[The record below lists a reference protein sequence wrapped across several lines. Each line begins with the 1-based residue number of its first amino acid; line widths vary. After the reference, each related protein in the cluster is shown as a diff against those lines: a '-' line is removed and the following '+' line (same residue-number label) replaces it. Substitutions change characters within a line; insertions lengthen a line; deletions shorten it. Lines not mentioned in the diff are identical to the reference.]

1 MTSQLAGC
9 ATMSSD
15 EMLKSMQESPDVSIE
30 YAIPDTGQQSLDAS
44 GVINVGDTQFVSDS
58 DSEGDIGVIA
68 NQQEVKE
75 LSGAELEEY
84 FQLAYD
90 SGASIEGDLET
101 RIQGELGILISLVD
115 ADEAIKLPDNYEQAY
130 RDWRPAEQV
139 QLFEDCNETVYATG
153 TVNIRASYTAD
164 SEKLGSLNKGDS
176 TTRTGTAI
184 AGTEAEGWSRIQL
197 SDGTTAYIS
206 NQYLST
212 TKPVVQQQQTSGGG
226 QQQTQQPTQSDSQQQ
241 PQPSGGQS
249 QEDKNKADNEAAGQ
263 GLAGL
268 KQWGEQHQG
277 TGNGF
282 YEGLPEGATIDENGN
297 VTDPSV
303 RVQG

>member
-1 MTSQLAGC
+1 MKQRILITGLSLLLTFSLAGC
-9 ATMSSD
+9 G
-15 EMLKSMQESPDVSIE
+15 
-30 YAIPDTGQQSLDAS
+30 GQQ
-44 GVINVGDTQFVSDS
+44 T
-58 DSEGDIGVIA
+58 
-68 NQQEVKE
+68 QQEPQEPKQEVQQ
-75 LSGAELEEY
+75 SGA
-84 FQLAYD
+84 
-90 SGASIEGDLET
+90 
-101 RIQGELGILISLVD
+101 IST
-115 ADEAIKLPDNYEQAY
+115 EP
-130 RDWRPAEQV
+130 PAEPLEVKQEVVPTATAVPSEADPAEEVADQQEDLTEAV